1 MFARHISDN
10 VLTLNFLQKL
20 SLLVKEKQ
28 AYVQLL
34 QIALSFMSTCLSC
47 IRRTIELKTAITC

>member
-34 QIALSFMSTCLSC
+34 QIALSFMSTCLSW
-47 IRRTIELKTAITC
+47 IRRTIELKTAIT